1 MYIYSFKCGA
11 LQLPRGYAQ
20 VHNKTWRIGGF
31 VSQQQACC
39 TVLTSC
45 MQVMLADWSSLQ
57 HSPHTQFFCNHQ
69 IYVSAVAMTTEG
81 WQMVTLAHMC
91 ANSCISPCHMLQE
104 RMLRSLALQLLG
116 RMLV

>member
-1 MYIYSFKCGA
+1 
-11 LQLPRGYAQ
+11 
-20 VHNKTWRIGGF
+20 
-31 VSQQQACC
+31 
-39 TVLTSC
+39 

-57 HSPHTQFFCNHQ
+57 HLPHTQFFCNHEIQ
-69 IYVSAVAMTTEG
+69 ISAVAATIEG
-81 WQMVTLAHMC
+81 WQMVTLRLLANPPHFPGSPRMAHMY